1 MDRFSEFII
10 KQRKLVIVIFAVATV
25 ICMIASAFVKVNYSL
40 MDYLPEDSDSTI
52 ALDIMDEEYKQA
64 PPNARAMVSD
74 VTILQARDIKEKI
87 QNVEG
92 VDEVTWLDD
101 SVNIYEPLETI
112 DEDVLESYYK
122 DNKALYT
129 ITIDE
134 DEELSSKAI
143 KGIREII
150 GEDGNLSGSIV
161 NTVTSRETTTS
172 EINLIMMIIIPLIF
186 IILILTTTSYFE
198 PVLFLGTIGVAI
210 MLNRGTNLF
219 LGEISFVTNSAGSIL
234 QLAVS
239 MDYSIFVLHQF
250 EACRKSESD
259 VEKAMKMALKIS
271 FSSVMSSGLTTI
283 TGFIALI
290 LMRFR
295 IGPDMGIVM
304 AKAVVL
310 SLLSVLILLPAL
322 ALETYRLIDKTK
334 HKLFIPPFGWL
345 AKLVY
350 KMRFIMVAIFVIS
363 IVPCYLAQGSNTFL
377 YGESGIFNDDSTQ
390 VGYDKHV
397 IDDEFGEYDPF
408 VLMVPRGDSQKEQ
421 ALNEELLAQDYVKS
435 VTSYANTVS
444 NQIPSEYV
452 PTNLLEQLMSEN
464 YSRFVITAEGNDVDG
479 SAFVAVEGIREIG
492 KKYYGDEALVAGNS
506 PSTYDLR
513 DVVTEDN
520 VRVNAVAIGAIFLI
534 LLINFKSLTLPII
547 LTLLIEAAI
556 WMNLTVPYFA
566 EVQLNYIAYLIISS
580 VQLGATIDYA
590 ILFTSKYLGNREMM
604 KKKEAAMETISGT
617 FLSIFTSAIIMILAG
632 IALSIVCTNGVIKQ
646 LGELVGRGS
655 AISIILVM
663 FVLPILLM
671 IFDKAIARTTKN
683 VHFYQLEL
691 AHLPKN
697 SKLGRLMEGV
707 QEKYEERQEE
717 VQTIK
722 EEKLEELK
730 KRAMERRAKR
740 EERKEKE
747 NSILRKREEKNE
759 KEVVNIREK
768 KEEQR
773 EIENALK
780 EQEEKTENSSK
791 EREEK
796 RENASKERKLQ
807 EPVEEK
813 RSVDFGFTQEE
824 VLLIREQLK
833 KYKQEEEER
842 EEQEK
847 RRREEEAKKLDEA
860 RAREKKA
867 MSELAQLQQR
877 LNAVMQE
884 LNAETKNEQKGED
897 SDE

>member
-1 MDRFSEFII
+1 MDRFSNLII
-10 KQRKLVIVIFAVATV
+10 KQRKLVIAIFAVVTV
-25 ICMIASAFVKVNYSL
+25 ICTIASLFVKVNYSL
-40 MDYLPEDSDSTI
+40 MDYLPKDSDSTI
-52 ALDIMDEEYKQA
+52 ALDVMDEEYKQA
-64 PPNARAMVSD
+64 PPNARAMVSN
-74 VTILQARDIKEKI
+74 VTVLQAKDIKKKI

-101 SVNIYEPLETI
+101 SVNIYQPLETI

-143 KGIREII
+143 KEIREII

-161 NTVTSRETTTS
+161 NTVTSRETTSS
-172 EINLIMMIIIPLIF
+172 EINLIMIIIIPIIF

-239 MDYSIFVLHQF
+239 MDYSIFLLHQF

-283 TGFIALI
+283 VGFIALI

-304 AKAVVL
+304 AKAVIL
-310 SLLSVLILLPAL
+310 SLFAVLVLLPAL

-345 AKLVY
+345 SKSVY
-350 KMRFIMVAIFVIS
+350 KMRFIMVTIFIIS
-363 IVPCYLAQGSNTFL
+363 IVPCYLAQGSNIFL

-390 VGYDKHV
+390 VGHDKHI
-397 IDDEFGEYDPF
+397 IDDEFGQYDPF

-421 ALNEELLAQDYVKS
+421 TLNKELLAQDYVKS

-444 NQIPSEYV
+444 NQIPNEYV
-452 PTNLLEQLMSEN
+452 PTNLLEQLMSRN
-464 YSRFVITAEGNDVDG
+464 YSRFVITVEGNDIDG
-479 SAFVAVEGIREIG
+479 SSFVAVEGIREIG
-492 KKYYGDEALVAGNS
+492 KKYYKDEALVAGNS

-513 DVVTEDN
+513 EVVTEDN
-520 VRVNAVAIGAIFLI
+520 VRVNTVAIGAIFLI
-534 LLINFKSLTLPII
+534 LLINFKSLILPII

-566 EVQLNYIAYLIISS
+566 GVQLNYIAYLIISS

-590 ILFTSKYLGNREMM
+590 ILFTSKYLSNREMM
-604 KKKEAAMETISGT
+604 IKKEAAMETVSGT

-632 IALSIVCTNGVIKQ
+632 IALSVVCTNGVIKQ
-646 LGELVGRGS
+646 LGELVGRG
-655 AISIILVM
+655 AFISIVLVM
-663 FVLPILLM
+663 FVLPIFLM

-683 VHFYQLEL
+683 IHFYQLEL
-691 AHLPKN
+691 AHFPKD
-697 SKLGRLMEGV
+697 SKLGRFMEEV
-707 QEKYEERQEE
+707 HEKYEEKQEE
-717 VQTIK
+717 VQTIR

-730 KRAMERRAKR
+730 KKAMERKAKR
-740 EERKEKE
+740 QEKKEKE
-747 NSILRKREEKNE
+747 
-759 KEVVNIREK
+759 
-768 KEEQR
+768 
-773 EIENALK
+773 AM
-780 EQEEKTENSSK
+780 
-791 EREEK
+791 
-796 RENASKERKLQ
+796 KERKLELEKTKKFEQ
-807 EPVEEK
+807 CQDEKYKEEHFIIDEEEEK
-813 RSVDFGFTQEE
+813 KEKRETKSQVQVEDREEEKKRENFGFTEE
-824 VLLIREQLK
+824 EIFFIREQLK
-833 KYKQEEEER
+833 KYKQEEKVRKEE
-842 EEQEK
+842 EEK
-847 RRREEEAKKLDEA
+847 RREKEAKRLAEA
-860 RAREKKA
+860 KDREKKA
-867 MSELAQLQQR
+867 ISELAQLQQR

-884 LNAETKNEQKGED
+884 LNTEIKSEQEGED